1 MLLSKD
7 KEIHMKVVSKI
18 YTILIR
24 GFAICTAILLI
35 MFLFARL
42 ILDVPSISLK
52 QFLLILAFSLPLSL
66 AHELYLLRRLPF
78 IARLGLHYGFVTT
91 CFTVL
96 FSVVGKIAHRPATV
110 FVWIVIFTLAY
121 AVIAGIVFPIL
132 RATGYYEKHLARIS
146 PNQSSTETPYE
157 KRFS

>member
-1 MLLSKD
+1 
-7 KEIHMKVVSKI
+7 MKVASKI
-18 YTILIR
+18 YAILIR

-66 AHELYLLRRLPF
+66 AHELYLIRRLPF
-78 IARLGLHYGFVTT
+78 IARLGLHYVSVTA

-96 FSVVGKIAHRPATV
+96 FSVVGKIAHRPSTV
-110 FVWIVIFTLAY
+110 FVWIVVFTLAY
-121 AVIAGIVFPIL
+121 AMIAGIVFPIL
-132 RATGYYEKHLARIS
+132 RATGYYKKYLSRIS
-146 PNQSSTETPYE
+146 TNQLSSELPYE

>member
-1 MLLSKD
+1 
-7 KEIHMKVVSKI
+7 MKIVSKI
-18 YTILIR
+18 YAILMR
-24 GFAICTAILLI
+24 GFAICSAILLI

-42 ILDVPSISLK
+42 VLDVPSISLN

-66 AHELYLLRRLPF
+66 AHELYFLRRLPF
-78 IARLGLHYGFVTT
+78 IARLGLHYISVTI

-96 FSVVGKIAHRPATV
+96 FSVVGKIAHRPSTV

-121 AVIAGIVFPIL
+121 AVITGIVFPIL
-132 RATGYYEKHLARIS
+132 RATGYYAKHLARIS
-146 PNQSSTETPYE
+146 REQGDVSTYE

>member
-1 MLLSKD
+1 
-7 KEIHMKVVSKI
+7 MKVVSKI

-52 QFLLILAFSLPLSL
+52 QFL
-66 AHELYLLRRLPF
+66 RRLPF
-78 IARLGLHYGFVTT
+78 IARLGLHYGSVTT